1 MKGQI
6 SLFLHVYS
14 DIFLDIFPT
23 TGLLKLFTLPTDIYA
38 LSSTLL
44 YWFSS
49 WSHQS

>member
-6 SLFLHVYS
+6 SPFPHDYS

-23 TGLLKLFTLPTDIYA
+23 TGLLKPFILPTDLYA

-49 WSHQS
+49 WSH